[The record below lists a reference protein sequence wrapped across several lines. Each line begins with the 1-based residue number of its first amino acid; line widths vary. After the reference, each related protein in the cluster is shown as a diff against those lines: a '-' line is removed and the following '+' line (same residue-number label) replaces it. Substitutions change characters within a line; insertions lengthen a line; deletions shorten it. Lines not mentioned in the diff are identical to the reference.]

1 LDKKGRL
8 AVDVTVFFN
17 NLTPQERL
25 VFIILLFQGVFM
37 VILAIAGIRLKK
49 LLNRYRQLLTGSSQ
63 NNLEGLLLDLGERMK
78 NAEVIIRNNEEEIR
92 KIEDESFAYL
102 QRWALHR
109 YKAFSNIGGDQSF
122 SLVLLDK
129 KGDGVL
135 LSSIYGRDES
145 RTYAKSIKGG
155 KSNYPLSDEEQ
166 EVLAGAIQKK

>member
-1 LDKKGRL
+1 
-8 AVDVTVFFN
+8 
-17 NLTPQERL
+17 
-25 VFIILLFQGVFM
+25 
-37 VILAIAGIRLKK
+37 
-49 LLNRYRQLLTGSSQ
+49 
-63 NNLEGLLLDLGERMK
+63 MK